1 MGRAFCSR
9 PVASI
14 LPAWGFQKLP
24 ACCLHIYIPHS
35 RTSACGSLAL
45 PGLRRSQA
53 VYGWLHW
60 AAPGF
65 PTGEGDYFAYR
76 ALRGFRAGSGPLAVS
91 TPITRLG
98 WLPCHSGKPLASISI
113 PRRQVAACPTRLRWW
128 EAFRV
133 HAVGRDKSTDRE
145 GLGLCFP
152 LCVSI
157 IAPLGA
163 IVKTFFNFFC

>member
-45 PGLRRSQA
+45 ARLTTLTGDLQLAPLGC
-53 VYGWLHW
+53 
-60 AAPGF
+60 PGF

-91 TPITRLG
+91 TPVTRLVF
-98 WLPCHSGKPLASISI
+98 LLTLEP
-113 PRRQVAACPTRLRWW
+113 
-128 EAFRV
+128 
-133 HAVGRDKSTDRE
+133 
-145 GLGLCFP
+145 
-152 LCVSI
+152 
-157 IAPLGA
+157 
-163 IVKTFFNFFC
+163 